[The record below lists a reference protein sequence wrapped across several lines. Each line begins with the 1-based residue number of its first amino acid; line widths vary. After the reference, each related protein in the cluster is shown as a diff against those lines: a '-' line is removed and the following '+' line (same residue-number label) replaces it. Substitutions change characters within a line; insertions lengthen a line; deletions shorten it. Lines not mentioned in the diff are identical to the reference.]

1 MASIKRQRGK
11 KEILIKAY
19 QWLSTAGEK
28 GVLAAC
34 VMAATVMGGAF
45 AQTPAPIRGGRTGV
59 TIYVSKVGDNSE
71 GSSWSK
77 AFTTI
82 QQALLAVPDA
92 KGGHC
97 IVIRPDRYVEANLY
111 PAFKGARG
119 AYNVLTGDYDGK
131 LGSGATGWVIVDSS
145 CPDLHVRKNPKGDED
160 IPGFV
165 VTKGGEPEPG
175 LKSIDWWGA
184 IRSDRKFSA
193 IGWDRWVWR
202 HAYVTGAEG
211 GLGWDLTCEQGKEFT
226 IVVEDCVGI
235 GRFAGAMVAA
245 FVSRADEPS
254 VFRDS
259 YFCNMNWWSDDAAAY
274 VRAHNVTMPAAPD
287 VTFEDCTL
295 VSPNNALK
303 AGNIGYVGYTRV
315 ALKKCRMISLNFSP
329 PHGPGTGIINSRVK
343 GEFLHVDFEDCAMMG
358 LMVFGTGVERGYD
371 GKIGYTV
378 KGKVTA
384 YLQFREK
391 VPKGFE
397 AVPLFPVEL
406 YAAIRV
412 PEPGELKA
420 ANSAAPK
427 P

>member
-1 MASIKRQRGK
+1 MAS
-11 KEILIKAY
+11 
-19 QWLSTAGEK
+19 WAGTK
-28 GVLAAC
+28 LVLAAGLL
-34 VMAATVMGGAF
+34 ASTVVSVAL
-45 AQTPAPIRGGRTGV
+45 AQTPLPIEGGRVGV
-59 TIYVSKVGDNSE
+59 TLYVSKDGDNSD

-82 QQALLAVPDA
+82 QRALLAVPDDQ
-92 KGGHC
+92 GGHR
-97 IVIRPDRYVEANLY
+97 IVIRPDRYVEANLN
-111 PAFKGARG
+111 PAFQGARG
-119 AYNVLTGDYDGK
+119 AYNVLTGDYDGT

-145 CPDLHVRKNPKGDED
+145 CPDLHVRANPHGTED

-165 VTKGGEPEPG
+165 VTEGGPPEPG
-175 LKSIDWWGA
+175 LKSIDWWSA

-202 HAYVTGAEG
+202 HAYVTGSEG
-211 GLGWDLTCEQGKEFT
+211 GFCWDLTCEEGKPFT

-235 GRFAGAMVAA
+235 GRFAGIMVAA
-245 FVSRADEPS
+245 FVSRPDEPI

-259 YFCNMNWWSDDAAAY
+259 YFCNMNWWSDDGAAY
-274 VRAHNVTMPAAPD
+274 VRAHNLRMPDSPD
-287 VTFEDCTL
+287 VTLENCTL
-295 VSPNNALK
+295 VSPDNALQ
-303 AGNIGYVGYTRV
+303 AGNIGYTGYTRV
-315 ALKKCRMISLNFSP
+315 ALKNCRLLSLNFSP

-358 LMVFGTGVERGYD
+358 LMVFGTGLERGYD

-391 VPKGFE
+391 VPNGMD

-412 PEPGELKA
+412 PEPGELTA
-420 ANSAAPK
+420 AREDQTTAAKNRPK
-427 P
+427 